1 MLNEVL
7 SVYKSQSVDI
17 NAKHLEIIIR
27 QMLRKVKI
35 ENAGD
40 TKLLPGD
47 SVDISLYE
55 EENNRVLSEGGVPAT
70 AKRELQGITK
80 ASLTTESFLSASS
93 FQETSSVLTEA
104 SLKGKVDHLLG
115 LKENVIIGKLIPA
128 GTGCAQYRALLPKE
142 VDQNG
147 IYNVN
152 DDVDITFADVELM
165 D

>member
-1 MLNEVL
+1 ML

-35 ENAGD
+35 EDPGD

-47 SVDISLYE
+47 SVNIALYE
-55 EENNRVLSEGGVPAT
+55 EENSRVLAEGGVPAT
-70 AKRELQGITK
+70 AKRELQGITR

-93 FQETSSVLTEA
+93 FQETSNALTRA

-128 GTGCAQYRALLPKE
+128 GTGCAAYRALLPKE
-142 VDQNG
+142 VEQANK
-147 IYNVN
+147 YNIDN
-152 DDVDITFADVELM
+152 DMDIAFADVELM